1 MSAKIR
7 ISYETQEELQRLIDR
22 IGSDIKNLKKS
33 NNDQGRYKKA
43 YIEMK
48 EIGD

>member
-22 IGSDIKNLKKS
+22 IGSDIKKLKKS

-43 YIEMK
+43 YIKMK